1 MVHSVRVRTLFV
13 RVVVLCAVVE
23 AVEGVEPAVGGRVVP
38 VAETQ
43 VPPADKMLYNTVF
56 SSLKRTYLELNYVFL
71 IAGVLYKRKHVLN

>member
-1 MVHSVRVRTLFV
+1 MPVFGSTNGQYHMVRSVRVRTLFV

-43 VPPADKMLYNTVF
+43 VPPADNMLIQY
-56 SSLKRTYLELNYVFL
+56 S
-71 IAGVLYKRKHVLN
+71 I